1 MSDKIYLVKAIE
13 VGVSAD
19 DAFEYVVGYA
29 TSLEEAE
36 AACKK
41 LKAENE
47 EDHAFW
53 EKYGQHCYIECDAW
67 PTADDPEAIAT
78 LEKERKCN
86 KCPYA
91 ELELK
96 EVFYGKDN
104 KSGGIELRCKNKC
117 SKCYCPTEYNYVIE
131 EVERL

>member
-19 DAFEYVVGYA
+19 DSFDYIVGYT
-29 TSLEEAE
+29 TSLKEAE

-41 LKAENE
+41 LKTENE
-47 EDHAFW
+47 EEHAFW

-67 PTADDPEAIAT
+67 PSVDDPAAIAT
-78 LEKERKCN
+78 LEKERKRN

-117 SKCYCPTEYNYVIE
+117 SKCYCTCEYEYVIA